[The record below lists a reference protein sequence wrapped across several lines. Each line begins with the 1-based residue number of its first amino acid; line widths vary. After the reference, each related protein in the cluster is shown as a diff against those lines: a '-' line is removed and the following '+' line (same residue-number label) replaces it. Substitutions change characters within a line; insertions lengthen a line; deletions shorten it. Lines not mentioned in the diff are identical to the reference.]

1 MVTENIHAVLLAKLR
16 RIGEVKRFKKQATLV
31 GVPSMNFVCDL
42 SVRGG
47 FAGTGLAR
55 RQRRLRQSP
64 WRAQPELRS

>member
-1 MVTENIHAVLLAKLR
+1 MTEDIYAVLRAKLR
-16 RIGEVKRFKKQATLV
+16 GIVEVKRFEKQATLV
-31 GVPSMNFVCDL
+31 GVLSMNFVCDL

-64 WRAQPELRS
+64 WRVQPELRS